1 MSRCKSCGNANS
13 DDLAFC
19 TACGQPLKNDISDS
33 FSGIGSLSFAEPKND
48 DLLGFDFGVD
58 FGISSAEKAGDS
70 RAFSAGRT
78 DIKSSLDFSGLDSS
92 LSISENV
99 LEDIGKIE
107 DQTLAADIRERESS
121 MHSALAASDNL
132 LDSIS
137 SASDAKF
144 DETVAAAGAGSGE
157 MSLAE
162 QLAAA
167 GTTLAASGKNLQ
179 AEANRAMSSDSVRTA
194 VSGANEVKQGV
205 EAVKQGIEKI
215 RQIKSAADGTS
226 LKAKAAAVTAGVTAT
241 VAGVK
246 QIAKGVKQGEEGAR
260 QIKHDFTPAARGVR
274 RVVDQVKEQGGPLV
288 QTMQRE
294 ALDYAR
300 ETYQILDPSKAWY
313 DSGKNTK
320 ADTGAS
326 PAVSQAGSGTTKP
339 DALAIGVKDVQ
350 DVNSLMRNIIMFA
363 SNKQEELSNI
373 NDEYRILL
381 AMNIKNANVP
391 QQLVNEITQQVS
403 DIEKMLAELTKT
415 RQTMS
420 NTLAQFSSQASGQGV
435 SIGKKRTMQEWLSLT
450 RQFSDTYS
458 EQQRKV
464 AALLN
469 WYNSHRTHIRSILP
483 VGGAASLTA
492 AMFDSRTAFNDLE
505 SDEEQGTISVNGSC
519 LAFFFLLAMLF
530 FFFIFLL

>member
-1 MSRCKSCGNANS
+1 M
-13 DDLAFC
+13 
-19 TACGQPLKNDISDS
+19 
-33 FSGIGSLSFAEPKND
+33 SFAEPKND

-70 RAFSAGRT
+70 RAFSAGTT

-99 LEDIGKIE
+99 LEDIGIIE

-121 MHSALAASDNL
+121 MHSAFAASDNL

-144 DETVAAAGAGSGE
+144 DETVAASGAGPGE

-179 AEANRAMSSDSVRTA
+179 TEANRAMSSDSVRTA

-215 RQIKSAADGTS
+215 RQIKSADGTS

-260 QIKHDFTPAARGVR
+260 QIKHDFTPAARGVK
-274 RVVDQVKEQGGPLV
+274 RVVDQVKEQSGPLV

-313 DSGKNTK
+313 DSGENKN

-326 PAVSQAGSGTTKP
+326 SAVSRAGSGTNKP
-339 DALAIGVKDVQ
+339 DTLAISVKDVQ
-350 DVNSLMRNIIMFA
+350 DAISLMKNIIMFA
-363 SNKQEELSNI
+363 SNKQEDLSNI
-373 NDEYRILL
+373 GDEYRALL
-381 AMNIKNANVP
+381 AMNTKNAKVP
-391 QQLVNEITQQVS
+391 QQLVNEITKQVS
-403 DIEKMLAELTKT
+403 DIEIMLAELTKT

-420 NTLAQFSSQASGQGV
+420 NTLAQFSSQTNGKGV
-435 SIGKKRTMQEWLSLT
+435 SIGEKRTMQEWLSLT

-492 AMFDSRTAFNDLE
+492 AMFDSQTAFNDLD
-505 SDEEQGTISVNGSC
+505 SDEEQGTISINGSC
-519 LAFFFLLAMLF
+519 LALFFLLAMLF
-530 FFFIFLL
+530 FFLVFLL